1 VILKGSQRGGAR
13 QMALHL
19 MNGEQNEHVSV
30 HEISKGFVAGDVLGA
45 LNEAYA
51 LSKGTKCVQFM
62 YALSLNPPANEK
74 VPVKVFED
82 ALSRIEERLGLT
94 GQPRVLVFHEKEG
107 RRHAHCVWSRINVE
121 EMKAINIAY
130 PKRKL
135 MAIARDL
142 YLEHGWKMPKGF
154 VSSREK
160 NPLNYTRA
168 EWQQALRTKQ
178 SPKAIKASLQDCWA
192 ISDTKKAFENALKER
207 GYFLAKGD
215 RRGYVAVDVY
225 GEVYSLSRQLGIKA
239 KDLKARLGV
248 AKALPSIK
256 ETKARIENQVNGLF
270 KGYMEELRKTQKR
283 ELKPVPAT
291 KHTMTRAHRT
301 DRAAQKAYQ
310 EKRWAEEERRRAERL
325 RKGLKGVWDK
335 LTGKY
340 WKYRKANEHEAW
352 QALMRDRREQEELIE
367 RQIDQ
372 RQALQRQFDT
382 LREKH
387 EEERKNLLRDL
398 SRIIGMDQE
407 KAGRSHTPD
416 TLSGKFQEAGKYSRA
431 DRKSSSGPYNDGP
444 EENIDYE
451 PEI

>member
-1 VILKGSQRGGAR
+1 
-13 QMALHL
+13 
-19 MNGEQNEHVSV
+19 
-30 HEISKGFVAGDVLGA
+30 
-45 LNEAYA
+45 
-51 LSKGTKCVQFM
+51 
-62 YALSLNPPANEK
+62 
-74 VPVKVFED
+74 VKVFED

-94 GQPRVLVFHEKEG
+94 GQPHALVFHEKEG

-168 EWQQALRTKQ
+168 EWQQALHTKQ

-283 ELKPVPAT
+283 ELKPVLAT
-291 KHTMTRAHRT
+291 KHAMTRAYRT
-301 DRAAQKAYQ
+301 DRAA
-310 EKRWAEEERRRAERL
+310 
-325 RKGLKGVWDK
+325 RKP
-335 LTGKY
+335 
-340 WKYRKANEHEAW
+340 
-352 QALMRDRREQEELIE
+352 I
-367 RQIDQ
+367 
-372 RQALQRQFDT
+372 
-382 LREKH
+382 
-387 EEERKNLLRDL
+387 RKNAGQKKKGGARSAYAKG
-398 SRIIGMDQE
+398 SRGF
-407 KAGRSHTPD
+407 GTS
-416 TLSGKFQEAGKYSRA
+416 
-431 DRKSSSGPYNDGP
+431 
-444 EENIDYE
+444 
-451 PEI
+451 